1 MKKTN
6 KIIKDNKINENSV
19 KTIMFLRYLNTA
31 FNENSR

>member
-19 KTIMFLRYLNTA
+19 KTIMFLTLRLTRILVSN
-31 FNENSR
+31 